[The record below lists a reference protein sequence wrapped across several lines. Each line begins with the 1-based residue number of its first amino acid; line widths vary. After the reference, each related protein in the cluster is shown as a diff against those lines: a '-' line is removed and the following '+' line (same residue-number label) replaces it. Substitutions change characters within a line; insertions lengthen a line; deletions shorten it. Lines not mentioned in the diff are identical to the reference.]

1 MESKKNNRF
10 SNFELLRVLAMVMII
25 IHHIF
30 VHCINTQLTDLGSM
44 TRMDNGYFN
53 EPIIFKRLWLSDF
66 GAFLGPLGN
75 AVFVLI
81 SGYFLVQ
88 KNNIDMI
95 KVSKKLLSQLAFAAM
110 ALVGGT
116 FFWYR
121 LTKLEVGRYVGL
133 ADVSYFNTMS
143 WYVGYYFVIILI
155 GKLFLNGWLSRLDR
169 KQYTEFLAIIFA
181 MVEIGWSGNL
191 LDAFIPGLR
200 TLCTGIFLYSFAGYL
215 KKYDALGQIKWPF
228 LVLYGLFVV
237 GLICLSAYNVRS
249 LSMEN
254 FDRYGGKVYIQA
266 VTEYSN
272 WHILVLTTGIAVFEL
287 FRRMKTFNSKI
298 INFLGSSTFMIYLLH
313 DNGVFYSFWAKT
325 DWIYYWY
332 ISTATFVINVLKYAG
347 LTFLIGVVA
356 YIIYSCIDRVMYLK
370 NRT

>member
-1 MESKKNNRF
+1 MKEKSDNRS

-30 VHCINTQLTDLGSM
+30 VHCINIQLTDYSSM

-53 EPIIFKRLWLSDF
+53 NPIIFKRLWLSDF
-66 GAFLGPLGN
+66 GSFFGPLGN
-75 AVFVLI
+75 AIFVLI

-88 KNNIDMI
+88 KENVNMVKI
-95 KVSKKLLSQLAFAAM
+95 SKKLLSQLAFASV
-110 ALVGGT
+110 ALIGGS
-116 FFWYR
+116 FLWYR

-133 ADVSYFNTMS
+133 ADISNFNTMS
-143 WYVGYYFVIILI
+143 WYVGYYFMIILI
-155 GKLFLNGWLSRLDR
+155 GKLFLNSWLSKLDF
-169 KQYTEFLAIIFA
+169 KQYSEFLLIIFA
-181 MVEIGWSGNL
+181 MVEFGWTGAL
-191 LDAFIPGLR
+191 LDGLIPGLR
-200 TLCTGIFLYSFAGYL
+200 TLGTGIFLYSFSGYI
-215 KKYDALGQIKWPF
+215 KKYDPLRRIKLPFIVLG
-228 LVLYGLFVV
+228 GLFVIC
-237 GLICLSAYNVRS
+237 LICLSAYNVRS

-254 FDRYGGKVYIQA
+254 FEKFGGKIYIQV

-272 WHILVLTTGIAVFEL
+272 WHVLVIISGIMLFEL
-287 FRRMKTFNSKI
+287 FRRMKTFSSRI
-298 INFLGSSTFMIYLLH
+298 INFLGSSTFMIYLIH
-313 DNGVFYSFWAKT
+313 DNGVFYSLWEKT

-332 ISTATFVINVLKYAG
+332 NSTATFVINILKYAG